1 MADDTHFPF
10 CVKAIGF
17 LEGYC
22 PSDQTPI
29 HLGKRHI
36 HRQVSGGEAMCARA
50 PSLFGAARQDDL
62 KDRAIGIRKR
72 RMVAVCARRRHGE
85 PGEI

>member
-1 MADDTHFPF
+1 MADDTHFPLG
-10 CVKAIGF
+10 VKAIGF
-17 LEGYC
+17 FEGYS

-36 HRQVSGGEAMCARA
+36 HRQVSGGEAMCAGA
-50 PSLFGAARQDDL
+50 PILFGAARQDDL

-72 RMVAVCARRRHGE
+72 RVVVVYARRRHGE